1 MKVPVWRGEKEYVK
15 ISATKDVQILLA
27 NDARE
32 KTKMHIV
39 LKQPLIAPL
48 KKGQKINGHLVV
60 EPAPLVKT
68 REGKRQLFF
77 PIEVSEDL
85 GRGGLAIKLAT
96 NLDVLKS
103 NFFSLFGSY

>member
-1 MKVPVWRGEKEYVK
+1 MFVK
-15 ISATKDVQILLA
+15 
-27 NDARE
+27 
-32 KTKMHIV
+32 
-39 LKQPLIAPL
+39 

-85 GRGGLAIKLAT
+85 GRGGLANKLAT

-103 NFFSLFGSY
+103 NFFSLFGSN